1 MGWNRCFPLYPNTCI
16 YLSVRAMTFYMLM
29 IDVNSLVAV
38 GINMK
43 GIIVINELYCD
54 TNRLLILL
62 RHYVP
67 FSFFF
72 YFFFQLEKKKE
83 KKKKRN
89 KKRRKKNYFI
99 LFYLFVYP
107 FIYLFIYL
115 FINTHRL
122 SSDICFWFFT
132 VFPMTFLGHHTCV
145 TFNPID
151 TITVKFLFMNISLS
165 RL

>member
-1 MGWNRCFPLYPNTCI
+1 
-16 YLSVRAMTFYMLM
+16 M

-72 YFFFQLEKKKE
+72 QLEKKKE

-115 FINTHRL
+115 LI
-122 SSDICFWFFT
+122 
-132 VFPMTFLGHHTCV
+132 
-145 TFNPID
+145 PID
-151 TITVKFLFMNISLS
+151 FLLIYVFDFL
-165 RL
+165 LFFQ